1 MDQHHGSHMQGRK
14 YKKRAG
20 PARRA
25 EGKSVVW
32 LHVEIAHMQPDK
44 GLYPLVEGT
53 GMGEACPSQGF
64 SFGTLSCAPQ
74 EVVDPPLWEGQST
87 AVSQQR
93 KFSPL
98 HRGERITGTWTT
110 GQVSSLHVSKTS
122 VTGMVLYLLLRT
134 HIPCWVWWV
143 WKVWPFLVGFMQL

>member
-32 LHVEIAHMQPDK
+32 LHVEIPHMQPDK

-53 GMGEACPSQGF
+53 GMGEVCPSQGF
-64 SFGTLSCAPQ
+64 SFGTLSSAPQ
-74 EVVDPPLWEGQST
+74 DVWIPLCEKDK
-87 AVSQQR
+87 AQQYLSR
-93 KFSPL
+93 ENFL
-98 HRGERITGTWTT
+98 HFTER
-110 GQVSSLHVSKTS
+110 
-122 VTGMVLYLLLRT
+122 RE
-134 HIPCWVWWV
+134 
-143 WKVWPFLVGFMQL
+143 